1 MCVCVCVC
9 ILYIYIYMYIIYLF
23 LSVVLTLFGSVQGIK
38 LNSSLPFFTDA
49 FNDTKLCLVD

>member
-1 MCVCVCVC
+1 MCVCVCV
-9 ILYIYIYMYIIYLF
+9 YIYIIYLF

-49 FNDTKLCLVD
+49 LNDTKLCLVD